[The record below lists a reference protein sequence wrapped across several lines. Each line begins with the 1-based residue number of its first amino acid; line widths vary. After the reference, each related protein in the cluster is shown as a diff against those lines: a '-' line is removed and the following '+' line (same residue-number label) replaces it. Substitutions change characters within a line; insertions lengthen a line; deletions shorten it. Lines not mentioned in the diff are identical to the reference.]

1 MISYNE
7 ETVFKITFEANR
19 GGGWVD
25 IFDAEMNFNYLPRVG
40 DIINIDSC
48 YMKVLVIE
56 YNYKLQFNP
65 ILRVEELG
73 HFEEY
78 SQKYL
83 SRLPN

>member
-19 GGGWVD
+19 DGVWSD
-25 IFDAEMNFNYLPRVG
+25 IFEAEMKFNYLPRVG
-40 DIINIDSC
+40 DIINIDCC
-48 YMKVLVIE
+48 YMKVLVVE
-56 YNYKLQFNP
+56 YDYKFQFNP
-65 ILRVEELG
+65 TLRVEELG

-83 SRLPN
+83 SNL

>member
-19 GGGWVD
+19 AGVWAD
-25 IFDAEMNFNYLPRVG
+25 IFETEMNFNYLPRVG

-48 YMKVLVIE
+48 YMKVLVVE
-56 YNYKLQFNP
+56 YDYKFQFNP
-65 ILRVEELG
+65 TLRVEELG

-78 SQKYL
+78 SQNLL
-83 SRLPN
+83 SNL